1 MDIRVDAQNV
11 ELPSRSI
18 RSLAARI
25 GSQLSRLKSRI
36 ARVHITLKDV
46 NGPRGGRDKVCVLRA
61 KLTNGRQVVVTHRSA
76 KLGRAIARSVHRSRS
91 LIDRDIKRRR
101 DRLRSG
107 LKDAASRVALDDE
120 NASYS
125 L

>member
-1 MDIRVDAQNV
+1 MDIRVDARNV
-11 ELPSRSI
+11 ALPSRSI
-18 RSLAARI
+18 KSLAARI
-25 GSQLSRLKSRI
+25 GHQLSRVKTRI

-61 KLTNGRQVVVTHRSA
+61 ELTNGRQIVVVDRSA
-76 KLGRAIARSVHRSRS
+76 KLGRAIVRSVRRSRN

-107 LKDAASRVALDDE
+107 LKAAASRVIMEGDH
-120 NASYS
+120 ASYS
-125 L
+125 H